1 MSVYVMALACEVL
14 STNVCLLVLLL
25 LLLQA
30 ALPHLKEG
38 ASIINTSS
46 VTAYKGSPGLVDY
59 SSTKGAQV
67 GP

>member
-1 MSVYVMALACEVL
+1 MCQIES
-14 STNVCLLVLLL
+14 LL

-30 ALPHLKEG
+30 ALPHMKEG

-46 VTAYKGSPGLVDY
+46 VTAYKGSPGLIDY

-67 GP
+67 RRAESCCNN